1 MKYFISA
8 GEPSGDLHAAH
19 LIAQINRQ
27 DPEAQWEF
35 LGGDLMA
42 HESGK
47 QPVVH
52 YRDMAFMGFSEVLRH
67 LPQVLNNFKAAKRAV
82 ETFRPDAIILV
93 DYPSFNL
100 RIAKVAHRLGIP
112 VYYYISPKVWAW
124 KEHRVKAIKQYVRKV
139 FCILPF
145 EVDFYKNRHDYN
157 VDYVGNPSV
166 EEVDQKLRNCM
177 NREEFLKTHRL
188 PDKPIIALLPGSRKS
203 EIKNNLAIMEE
214 AAASLTDYQIVVAGA
229 PGLDIAEY
237 GFYLSPGVR
246 ILSDAT
252 FELLHHAQ
260 VALVTSG
267 TATLECAL
275 MGTPQVVCYRSN
287 GSKLTYAIMSK
298 ILKIPFVSLPNLI
311 AGKEIVPEM
320 LLHRC
325 TPELVGKELNK
336 ILPGRPGYDNQQEGY
351 ELMRTKLGTS
361 DCAATTARH
370 LIEDLKC
377 AR

>member
-42 HESGK
+42 QESGK

-100 RIAKVAHRLGIP
+100 RIAKAAHRLGIP

>member
-100 RIAKVAHRLGIP
+100 RIAKAAHRLGIP

-177 NREEFLKTHRL
+177 SREEFLKTHRL